1 MRVVIGEK
9 RRRVVGLH
17 LPKAFP
23 LDGSLDGGGFK
34 ERHHAGTTFIATT
47 PGRS

>member
-9 RRRVVGLH
+9 RRKVVGLH
-17 LPKAFP
+17 LPKALP
-23 LDGSLDGGGFK
+23 LDGEGSK
-34 ERHHAGTTFIATT
+34 ERHYAGTTFIATT

>member
-1 MRVVIGEK
+1 VRVVIRGK

-17 LPKAFP
+17 LPKALP
-23 LDGSLDGGGFK
+23 LDGEGFK